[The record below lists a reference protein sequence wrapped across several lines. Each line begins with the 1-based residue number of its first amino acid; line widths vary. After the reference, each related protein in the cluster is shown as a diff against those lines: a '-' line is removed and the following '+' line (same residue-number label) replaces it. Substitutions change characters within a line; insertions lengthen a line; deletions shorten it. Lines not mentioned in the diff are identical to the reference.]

1 MKRVYLAAS
10 FAYTDKEQTKKR
22 CEAIDEVV
30 MTLKLKGLDV
40 YVPHEMKIPNAWA
53 HTMQEWGLM
62 VFSRDVAEID
72 KSDSVVMLSWGKE
85 NNAGAAWEV
94 GYAFAKGKKVVVVAM
109 SEAPQSLMVLHG
121 SYAQVKHENLFDYD
135 FDTMPKSREINGVES

>member
-10 FAYTDKEQTKKR
+10 FAYTDKEQKKKR

-30 MTLKLKGLDV
+30 TTLKLKGLDV
-40 YVPHEMKIPNAWA
+40 YVPHEMKIPNAWDY
-53 HTMQEWGLM
+53 TMQEWGLM

-72 KSDSVVMLSWGKE
+72 KSDLVVMLSWGKE

-135 FDTMPKSREINGVES
+135 FDTMPKSREITGVES